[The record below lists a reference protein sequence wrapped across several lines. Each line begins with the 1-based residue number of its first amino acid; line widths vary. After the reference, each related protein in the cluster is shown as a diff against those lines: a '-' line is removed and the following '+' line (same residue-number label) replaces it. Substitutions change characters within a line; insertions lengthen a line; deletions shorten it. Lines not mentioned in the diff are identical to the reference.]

1 MNDMVFRAL
10 GHFFLDQL
18 STRDS
23 FRHIRRLPPIKHL
36 KNTGK
41 IKMRKSLVALVIV
54 TVGVASSAYSESI
67 LEYKFDDNADGNT
80 SVSTGSDTA
89 AVTFFTSNGEATN
102 LHGSAGSGVS
112 GQAGDLAFDNSASS
126 AMGISGAG
134 GSANSGNISAL
145 NGLSSFTLQGWFNT
159 SGSGTVSGARLF
171 EKNGGAGNDL
181 SLQYSRNV
189 ASGQL
194 VLYLGTPTATAIT
207 GVSSGIDAT
216 LGTSN
221 SWVFFAVTYDGT
233 LAENN
238 VKFYT
243 GNPSSGV
250 TQVGTTLTLNS
261 GTLSAAN
268 AGALA
273 LGNIASGGD
282 RPWHGLLD
290 NMRIYGATSGNAG
303 VLTMSQLEALRAA
316 DAAIP

>member
-1 MNDMVFRAL
+1 
-10 GHFFLDQL
+10 
-18 STRDS
+18 
-23 FRHIRRLPPIKHL
+23 
-36 KNTGK
+36 
-41 IKMRKSLVALVIV
+41 MRKSLVAFAIA
-54 TVGVASSAYSESI
+54 TMGVASSAFSDLI
-67 LEYKFDDNADGNT
+67 LEYKFDDNADGTT
-80 SVSTGSDTA
+80 SASTGSDTT
-89 AVTFFTSNGEATN
+89 AVAFFNSSGEAAN

-112 GQAGDLAFDNSASS
+112 GQAGDLAFDNSAST
-126 AMGISGAG
+126 AMGTSGTG
-134 GSANSGNISAL
+134 GSANGGNISAL

-171 EKNGGAGNDL
+171 EKNEGAGNDL

-194 VLYLGTPTATAIT
+194 AIYLGTPTQTAIT

-243 GNPSSGV
+243 GTTSSGV
-250 TQVGTTLTLNS
+250 TQVGAALTLNS
-261 GTLSAAN
+261 GALN
-268 AGALA
+268 ASNSGALA
-273 LGNIASGGD
+273 LGNVASGGN
-282 RPWHGLLD
+282 RPWQGLLD
-290 NMRIYGATSGNAG
+290 NMRIYGATSGNGG
-303 VLTMSQLEALRAA
+303 VLTLPQLETLRAA